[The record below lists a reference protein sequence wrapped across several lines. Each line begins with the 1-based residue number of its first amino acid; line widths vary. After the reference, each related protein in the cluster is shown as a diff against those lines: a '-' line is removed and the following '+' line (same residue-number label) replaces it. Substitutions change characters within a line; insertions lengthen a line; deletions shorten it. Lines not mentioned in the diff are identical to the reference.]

1 MKNFLALRILDLFRG
16 IYTKLGVDYNIM
28 RLIIQAKLTLD
39 CRRVPTMSEGPIEGK
54 EKNYFYSSL
63 IVYAILGVIFL
74 PIILMNIDSRIK
86 MSVYFS
92 CFMILLLTVL
102 ISDFSSVILDV
113 NDKDIIGIRGVEP
126 KTLNAAKTTHIFIYI
141 FMLSLS
147 ISGFSLIASLRFGIQ
162 YFLLLVLSIVLID
175 ILMIIITAIMYLII
189 LKLFKGEKLKDML
202 NIFQICFLLLFT
214 IGYQFIAR
222 SFDFMHTDIAYNQS
236 WWNILFIPMWFSS
249 NFSLLYGKSIDYI
262 GIVLSILSIVV
273 PIVSLAIY
281 KKLVPVFEKNLQK
294 LNDNTYKSKSK
305 KEKLSIKVSKLICR
319 EKEERAIFNFV
330 YNILDKD
337 RDFKTKVYPSLE
349 LGAFMQI
356 IMIFTSYDNS
366 GIINYLM
373 EIRKSYLFLSGYLG
387 IVIIQNI
394 ITMVQYSNEFEGAW
408 IYEVLPIKNIR
419 NIYTGMFKS
428 SIYKLYFPSFIL
440 LSIVFIVIFKLEVIK
455 HLVVLFLSGILV
467 SMVSFKL
474 NEKHLPFSKP
484 YNVGTSSKN
493 IIVVFKSMITTGIL
507 VGIHFGVISM
517 NTNVLIYIYAL
528 ILVGIIKISWKGI
541 FTVKENI

>member
-39 CRRVPTMSEGPIEGK
+39 CRRVPTMSEASVEGK

-63 IVYAILGVIFL
+63 FVYAILGVTFL
-74 PIILMNIDSRIK
+74 PIILMSIDPGIK
-86 MSVYFS
+86 MSIYFS

-249 NFSLLYGKSIDYI
+249 NFSLLDGKPIDSI

-273 PIVSLAIY
+273 PIVSLVIY

-337 RDFKTKVYPSLE
+337 RDFKTKVYPSLA
-349 LGAFMQI
+349 LGAFMPI

-373 EIRKSYLFLSGYLG
+373 EIRESYLYLSGYLG

-408 IYEVLPIKNIR
+408 IYEILPIKNIR
-419 NIYTGMFKS
+419 NIYTGMFKG

-440 LSIVFIVIFKLEVIK
+440 LSIVFILIFKIEVIK
-455 HLVVLFLSGILV
+455 HLIILFLSGIFV

-517 NTNVLIYIYAL
+517 NINVLIYIYAL
-528 ILVGIIKISWKGI
+528 ILVGIIKISWNSI

>member
-1 MKNFLALRILDLFRG
+1 MKNFLILRILDLFKG

-39 CRRVPTMSEGPIEGK
+39 CRRVPTISEASVEGN

-63 IVYAILGVIFL
+63 FVYAILGVTFL
-74 PIILMNIDSRIK
+74 PIILMSIDPRIK
-86 MSVYFS
+86 MSIYFS

-113 NDKDIIGIRGVEP
+113 NDKDIIGIRGVQP
-126 KTLNAAKTTHIFIYI
+126 RTLNAAKTTHIFIYI
-141 FMLSLS
+141 FMLSLA
-147 ISGFSLIASLRFGIQ
+147 ISGFSLLASLRFGMK
-162 YFLLLVLSIVLID
+162 YFLLLFLSIVLVD

-222 SFDFMHTDIAYNQS
+222 SFDFMHTDIVYDQS
-236 WWNILFIPMWFSS
+236 WWNVLFIPMWFSS
-249 NFSLLYGKSIDYI
+249 NFSIIDGKSLDSI

-273 PIVSLAIY
+273 PIISLVVY

-294 LNDNTYKSKSK
+294 LNDNTYKSKEK
-305 KEKLSIKVSKLICR
+305 KEKFSIKVSKLICR
-319 EKEERAIFNFV
+319 DKEERAIFNFV

-337 RDFKTKVYPSLE
+337 RDFKTKVYPSLA
-349 LGAFMQI
+349 LGVFMPI
-356 IMIFTSYDNS
+356 IIIFTSYDNS
-366 GIINYLM
+366 GIINYLK
-373 EIRKSYLFLSGYLG
+373 EIRESYLYLSGYLG

-408 IYEVLPIKNIR
+408 IYEILPIKNIR
-419 NIYTGMFKS
+419 NIYTGMFKG

-440 LSIVFIVIFKLEVIK
+440 LSIVFILIFKIEVIK
-455 HLVVLFLSGILV
+455 HLTVLFLSGVFV

-493 IIVVFKSMITTGIL
+493 IIVVLKSMITTVIL
-507 VGIHFGVISM
+507 VGIHFWIILM
-517 NTNVLIYIYAL
+517 NINVLIYIYAL
-528 ILVGIIKISWKGI
+528 ILIGIIKISWNSI
-541 FTVKENI
+541 FTVRKSS